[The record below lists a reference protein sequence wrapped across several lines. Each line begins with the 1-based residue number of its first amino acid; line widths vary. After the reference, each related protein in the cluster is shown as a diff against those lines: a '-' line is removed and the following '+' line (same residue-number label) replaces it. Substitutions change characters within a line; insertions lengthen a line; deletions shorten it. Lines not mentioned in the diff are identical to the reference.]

1 MPLAQK
7 DNLLIKQAHIGAM
20 TLAQRK
26 NVLVQ
31 RIIIGV
37 VVLVSIK
44 KSVKTVNL
52 ARIDNSK
59 TI

>member
-1 MPLAQK
+1 
-7 DNLLIKQAHIGAM
+7 M

-37 VVLVSIK
+37 VVTLVQIK
-44 KSVKTVNL
+44 QSVKTVNL
-52 ARIDNSK
+52 AQIDNSK
-59 TI
+59 TS